1 MRDSAACGESRGTK
15 GRTDAHYQPNSCTQ
29 LVGDHIDCV
38 IYSYDNKFLVFKQVP
53 MFKCYYRHFRAPKFK
68 KLEEKCQENLRIQF
82 FLLPRQSSL
91 YWGLTDS
98 RGKMHW
104 LPWRESIISSK
115 KNTSWR
121 TNVGV
126 YGLISFFLQ
135 KKLQT
140 QPQRSKS
147 SHKLSWWRRRSWN
160 EQHVHVSVQP
170 QLKFKMNENTTFLC

>member
-15 GRTDAHYQPNSCTQ
+15 GRTDAHYQPNSRTQ

-98 RGKMHW
+98 RGKMHR

-115 KNTSWR
+115 KTQAEGQMWECIA
-121 TNVGV
+121 
-126 YGLISFFLQ
+126 LFLSFC
-135 KKLQT
+135 
-140 QPQRSKS
+140 
-147 SHKLSWWRRRSWN
+147 RRSCRYN
-160 EQHVHVSVQP
+160 HKEANPVT
-170 QLKFKMNENTTFLC
+170 N